1 MKKTKAI
8 KPINTLSLVDKV
20 EISLREYFSEN
31 DLKPG
36 DPIPKEID
44 LAQSL
49 GVSRTVVREAIL
61 RLRTLGLVESKK
73 HRGMV
78 LTEPDVLNGFQKVL
92 DPKLL
97 GAGTLRDIFELRL
110 ILEMGMAEM
119 LFARK
124 TQADLD
130 ELEKIVEK
138 GKKEG
143 HDSTTF
149 SLDQEIEFHGKLYQ
163 ISGNET
169 LHRFQSMLLQVFQF
183 IHGNEIFYKHY
194 NYPKGHVTHQK
205 LFEILKTGTP
215 QKFREA
221 MLGHLRPHFESIFG
235 EGLFDGP
242 LKKEE

>member
-1 MKKTKAI
+1 MKRNKAI

-97 GAGTLRDIFELRL
+97 GTETLRDIFELRL
-110 ILEMGMAEM
+110 ILEMGISEM

-124 TQADLD
+124 TQEDLD

-138 GKKEG
+138 GDKSG
-143 HDSTTF
+143 CDTTTF
-149 SLDQEIEFHGKLYQ
+149 GLDHEIEFHGKLYQ

-183 IHGNEIFYKHY
+183 ILGNEIFYKHY
-194 NYPKGHVTHQK
+194 NYPKGHVVHRD

-215 QKFREA
+215 QKFRNA
-221 MLGHLRPHFESIFG
+221 MREHLRPHFESIFG
-235 EGLFDGP
+235 KELFDSV
-242 LKKEE
+242 LKEKK